1 MAKQIITPVQK
12 RFSDVDSFMH
22 VNNIW
27 QQSYFDMGKTDF
39 YTTVLG
45 TTGVFDKLR
54 IITASTHTDYYGQVR
69 LMDDIIV
76 TTDVSRIGNKSMT
89 LHQRIMCGDKCLT
102 ESSSVMIAFDFDTQ
116 HTVAI
121 PDSWRENL
129 EEYLVHSEGLLLLS
143 YRK

>member
-1 MAKQIITPVQK
+1 MAKQLITPVQK

-45 TTGVFDKLR
+45 ITGVFDKLR
-54 IITASTHTDYYGQVR
+54 IITASTHTDYFGQVR
-69 LMDDIIV
+69 LADDIVV

-102 ESSSVMIAFDFDTQ
+102 ESSSVMVAFDFELQ
-116 HTVAI
+116 QTV
-121 PDSWRENL
+121 PLPEEWRERL
-129 EEYLVHSEGLLLLS
+129 SEYLTNDSNI
-143 YRK
+143 K